1 MIIHGKVTERT
12 GSTFVIFGYNG
23 RDGVVTDRNGL
34 LYMRARYYSPEH
46 RRFVNADV
54 IPGEISNAITLN
66 RYAYANGNPVSNVD
80 PFGLSAERGGSPY
93 GAIEYNGVMYP
104 IFVPDHLTLSISK
117 KWTTIK
123 TIPVNGVDFDGLKF
137 FAGTEFEDIDSG
149 HDKQYILGIGGAS
162 VFSGVLNSFSDNVNG
177 IRLEYQ
183 FQESGTDR
191 RVIIRAG
198 STDAEKRFDKNADN
212 VPRSVYW
219 SNAGLAGDQGTITSS
234 IQDAYENMT
243 GNETNWNDFFDMY
256 ITVDEKHRGSPYT
269 SYLWIDG
276 DGNLMEAPIIYGND
290 KVEIGKGKFLW
301 FGFDPL
307 LDVPLT
313 GSIPAA
319 QEYQD
324 LFSAVLTSN

>member
-1 MIIHGKVTERT
+1 MVIHGKVTERQ
-12 GSTFVIFGYNG
+12 
-23 RDGVVTDRNGL
+23 
-34 LYMRARYYSPEH
+34 AP
-46 RRFVNADV
+46 
-54 IPGEISNAITLN
+54 
-66 RYAYANGNPVSNVD
+66 
-80 PFGLSAERGGSPY
+80 
-93 GAIEYNGVMYP
+93 
-104 IFVPDHLTLSISK
+104 
-117 KWTTIK
+117 
-123 TIPVNGVDFDGLKF
+123 
-137 FAGTEFEDIDSG
+137 
-149 HDKQYILGIGGAS
+149 
-162 VFSGVLNSFSDNVNG
+162 
-177 IRLEYQ
+177 RL
-183 FQESGTDR
+183 
-191 RVIIRAG
+191 IRAG
-198 STDAEKRFDKNADN
+198 STDAEKRFYKNADN